1 VLDPK
6 SAPMPPQTDATTILY
21 IDDDAVNR
29 SLVNR
34 LLTSY
39 HFRVLEAE
47 TGLQGISIA
56 KQERPHLILMD
67 INMPGLDG
75 HETTTRMRGIP
86 ALEQT
91 PIVAVTARTTKGE
104 REMALTAGCDGYIPK
119 PIDVD
124 DFPHQVISY
133 LDGQKD
139 TISKDERQ
147 LYLGRYSRKLV
158 ERLEE
163 KIVELEKAN
172 KKLQKIDKI
181 KSDFITVAAH
191 ELRTPITLIYGY
203 AHLLQLATGDIPEA
217 PEDGN
222 VGDLADQIFKSV
234 CRLNETVNDILNI
247 SLIQAKQ
254 MQLDC
259 QPTGLAQVISVALR
273 ELNRTNHDRI
283 LTIGLDESL
292 NSLPS
297 IIGDSQRLQ
306 QAFWNLLSNA
316 IKFTPD
322 GGSISVKGWV
332 VDSPPIQA
340 EEPTTISIPGY
351 PVSEGGIPPS
361 SLRPVVRQS
370 GGIVVAIEDS
380 GIGISPSER
389 SEIFDNFYIVGN
401 TTHHSSSKTA
411 FGGGGLGLGLPIA
424 RGIIL
429 AHGGEIWAKS
439 PGQDEKTCPGS
450 TFYVFLPFGNPE
462 Q

>member
-1 VLDPK
+1 MNVTT
-6 SAPMPPQTDATTILY
+6 AAATILY

-47 TGLQGISIA
+47 NGLQGISIA
-56 KQERPHLILMD
+56 QEERPHLILMD

-75 HETTTRMRGIP
+75 HETTTRMRSIP
-86 ALEQT
+86 ALKQT

-124 DFPHQVISY
+124 NFPHQVISY
-133 LDGQKD
+133 LDGQKE
-139 TISKDERQ
+139 TISQDERQ

-163 KIVELEKAN
+163 KIVQLEEAN
-172 KKLQKIDKI
+172 KKLQKIDAV
-181 KSDFITVAAH
+181 KSDFITIAAH
-191 ELRTPITLIYGY
+191 ELRTPITLIHGY
-203 AHLLQLATGDIPEA
+203 ANLLQLAADDMPDA
-217 PEDGN
+217 PEDGS
-222 VGDLADQIFKSV
+222 VFDLANRIFNAV
-234 CRLNETVNDILNI
+234 CRLNETVNGILNI

-259 QPTGLAQVISVALR
+259 ETVALIDIINVTLR
-273 ELNRTNHDRI
+273 EINRTKHDRQ
-283 LTIGLDESL
+283 LTFEVDDSL
-292 NSLPS
+292 NSLPP
-297 IIGDSQRLQ
+297 IVGDAQRLQ

-322 GGSISVKGWV
+322 GGSVLVKGWV
-332 VDSPPIQA
+332 VDPP
-340 EEPTTISIPGY
+340 PTQEKNRMAKTGDQPPCWPPKPEQTPG
-351 PVSEGGIPPS
+351 VIIA
-361 SLRPVVRQS
+361 V
-370 GGIVVAIEDS
+370 EDS
-380 GIGISPSER
+380 GIGIAPVEQSQ
-389 SEIFDNFYIVGN
+389 IFDNFYIVGKARY
-401 TTHHSSSKTA
+401 HSSSKTA
-411 FGGGGLGLGLPIA
+411 FGGGGLGLGLSIA
-424 RGIIL
+424 KGIIL
-429 AHGGEIWAKS
+429 AHQGQIWVDS

-450 TFYVFLPFGNPE
+450 TFYVFLPLGDQP

>member
-1 VLDPK
+1 
-6 SAPMPPQTDATTILY
+6 MTTDATTILY

-47 TGLQGISIA
+47 NGLQGISIA
-56 KQERPHLILMD
+56 QAERPQLILMD

-75 HETTTRMRGIP
+75 HETTTRMRSIP
-86 ALEQT
+86 ALKQT

-124 DFPHQVISY
+124 TFPHQIISY
-133 LDGQKD
+133 LDGQKE
-139 TISKDERQ
+139 TISQDERQ
-147 LYLGRYSRKLV
+147 RYLGRYSRKLV

-163 KIVELEKAN
+163 KIVELEEAN
-172 KKLQKIDKI
+172 QKLKKIDAV
-181 KSDFITVAAH
+181 KSDFITIAAH

-203 AHLLQLATGDIPEA
+203 AHLLQLAADDMPDA
-217 PEDGN
+217 PEDGSIC
-222 VGDLADQIFKSV
+222 DLSNRIFNAV

-259 QPTGLAQVISVALR
+259 QPVALIDIINVTLR
-273 ELNRTNHDRI
+273 EINRTNHDRQ
-283 LTIGLDESL
+283 LTIDADDSL
-292 NSLPS
+292 TSLPP
-297 IIGDSQRLQ
+297 IVGDAPRLQ
-306 QAFWNLLSNA
+306 QVFWNLLSNA

-322 GGSISVKGWV
+322 GGSILVKGWE
-332 VDSPPIQA
+332 VDSPPLQQKS
-340 EEPTTISIPGY
+340 SIFKTGNRPPGW
-351 PVSEGGIPPS
+351 PPN
-361 SLRPVVRQS
+361 LDQTAGV
-370 GGIVVAIEDS
+370 IVAVADT
-380 GIGISPSER
+380 GIGIAPAEQT
-389 SEIFDNFYIVGN
+389 EIFDNFYIVGR
-401 TTHHSSSKTA
+401 TRYHSSSKTA

-429 AHGGEIWAKS
+429 AHGGRIWVES
-439 PGQDEKTCPGS
+439 PDHDAKTCPGS
-450 TFYVFLPFGNPE
+450 TFYVFLPLGDHP